1 MQVMFY
7 WLRLIILYNWDKEQI
22 EIIKIMDITD
32 KNYLYSSG
40 WSSEML
46 EVFRIQACDWSV
58 VTNNPVCL
66 NLKPSLFLGIF
77 KWGVDKHVTN
87 RDNQGSCN
95 HSQGVKENNLLAQE
109 MWNSL
114 LEGDNLH
121 NCLLDTLLEDEGE
134 KDKCDLV
141 VVAFLAESNWSLQES

>member
-46 EVFRIQACDWSV
+46 EVFASRPVIGQWSSTIQCAW
-58 VTNNPVCL
+58 
-66 NLKPSLFLGIF
+66 I
-77 KWGVDKHVTN
+77 W
-87 RDNQGSCN
+87 
-95 HSQGVKENNLLAQE
+95 
-109 MWNSL
+109 
-114 LEGDNLH
+114 NLH
-121 NCLLDTLLEDEGE
+121 YFWESSSEVQVSRWLTGIIRGAAITHRGWRKTISWHRRCETVSLKGIISITVSWILSLKMRGRR
-134 KDKCDLV
+134 V
-141 VVAFLAESNWSLQES
+141 VSKKKLIYGDRKI